1 MCPIIEYS
9 LPAGQG
15 AGVENVK
22 HQSGA
27 RRQGGRGRGGGHW
40 RHSAAPGTCCG
51 QDGDTGQ
58 TLDHVVILSKL
69 VTPKVVLSPHKSLKV
84 FHTNFILQ
92 FLIKPNKIYTTAR
105 V

>member
-15 AGVENVK
+15 AGAENVK

-27 RRQGGRGRGGGHW
+27 RSQGGRGRGGGHW

-58 TLDHVVILSKL
+58 TREPFVILSQSDGQTSKL
-69 VTPKVVLSPHKSLKV
+69 ETPKEVLSPHKSLKV
-84 FHTNFILQ
+84 FHTQIL
-92 FLIKPNKIYTTAR
+92 FLNVDEVK
-105 V
+105 